1 MRRLTFLALLLVLS
15 VTGFSQQYYLFIGT
29 YTEGAASQGSKGI
42 YVYKFDAAT
51 GNATPVST
59 AMTDNPS
66 YLAVAPGGKY
76 LYAANETGGS
86 KPGSVSAF
94 SFDKATGK
102 LTFIDQQL
110 SGGDGPAYVS
120 VDAHRK
126 WVVVANYGGGSF
138 SALPI
143 SADGSLGAATQTI
156 QHTGSGFN
164 KARQDKPHVHS
175 VIFSPDGK
183 YLTVADLGL
192 DNLSIFKF
200 DYTAAKDPLIPAPT
214 PTVTIQP
221 GSGPRHTA
229 FDPGK
234 PYAYL
239 LNEMAG
245 AVDVFHYSHGNF
257 TWLQRISSLPAGF
270 TGAIG
275 SADIHVGPGGKFL
288 YASNRGDANSIA
300 IFAIDP
306 STGKLTVKGFEST
319 QGKTPRNFLIDPTG
333 HWLLAANQGGGNV
346 VIFRIDPQTGLL
358 KATGQQL
365 QIPTPV
371 CLKMTPAM

>member
-1 MRRLTFLALLLVLS
+1 MRRLTFLTVLLVLCI
-15 VTGFSQQYYLFIGT
+15 TGFSQQYYLFVGT

-59 AMTDNPS
+59 VMTDNPS

-86 KPGSVSAF
+86 TPGAVSAF
-94 SFDKATGK
+94 SFDKTTGA
-102 LTFIDQQL
+102 LTLINQQP
-110 SGGDGPAYVS
+110 SGGNGPCYVS
-120 VDAHRK
+120 VDAHDK

-143 SADGSLGAATQTI
+143 GADGSVGAATQTI
-156 QHTGSGFN
+156 QHTGSGTD
-164 KARQDKPHVHS
+164 KSRQNKPHVHS
-175 VIFSPDGK
+175 VIFSPDGQ

-200 DYTAAKDPLIPAPT
+200 DYTAAQSPMIPAAT
-214 PTVTIQP
+214 PTVSIKAV
-221 GSGPRHTA
+221 SGPRHTA
-229 FDPGK
+229 FDPDK
-234 PYAYL
+234 PYAYRL
-239 LNEMAG
+239 SEMAG
-245 AVDVFHYSHGNF
+245 AVDVFHYSKGNF
-257 TWLQRISSLPAGF
+257 TWLQRISSHPDGY
-270 TGAIG
+270 TGVIG
-275 SADIHVGPGGKFL
+275 SADLHLGAGGKYL
-288 YASNRGDANSIA
+288 YASNRGDANNIA

-306 STGKLTVKGFEST
+306 STGKLTVKGFEPT
-319 QGKTPRNFLIDPTG
+319 QGKTPRNFMIDPTG
-333 HWLLAANQGGGNV
+333 KWLLVANQGGGNV
-346 VIFRIDPQTGLL
+346 VIFQIDPQTGLL

-371 CLKMTPAM
+371 CLKMTPAN

>member
-1 MRRLTFLALLLVLS
+1 MRRLTFLTLLLVLS

-86 KPGSVSAF
+86 NPGSVSAF
-94 SFDKATGK
+94 SFDKTTGT
-102 LTFIDQQL
+102 LTFIDQQQ
-110 SGGDGPAYVS
+110 SGGNGPCYVS
-120 VDAHRK
+120 VDPHQK

-138 SALPI
+138 SALPVG
-143 SADGSLGAATQTI
+143 ADGSLGAATQTI
-156 QHTGSGFN
+156 QHTGSGAD
-164 KARQDKPHVHS
+164 KSRQDKPHVHS

-200 DYTAAKDPLIPAPT
+200 DYTAAQNPLIPAPT
-214 PTVTIQP
+214 PTVTIQA

-229 FDPGK
+229 FDIGK

-257 TWLQRISSLPAGF
+257 TWLQRISSHPDGY

-275 SADIHVGPGGKFL
+275 SADIHIGPDGKYL

-306 STGKLTVKGFEST
+306 STGKLTVKGFEPT

-333 HWLLAANQGGGNV
+333 HWLLVANQNGGNV
-346 VIFRIDPQTGLL
+346 VIFQIDQQTGLL

>member
-1 MRRLTFLALLLVLS
+1 MRRLTFLSLLLVLS
-15 VTGFSQQYYLFIGT
+15 IAGFSQQYYLFIGT
-29 YTEGAASQGSKGI
+29 YTEGAASQSSKGI
-42 YVYKFDAAT
+42 YVYKFDPAT

-59 AMTDNPS
+59 VMTDNPS
-66 YLAVAPGGKY
+66 YLAIAPGGKY
-76 LYAANETGGS
+76 LYAANETGGT
-86 KPGSVSAF
+86 KPGAVSAF
-94 SFDKATGK
+94 SFDKTTGA
-102 LTFIDQQL
+102 LTFINQQP
-110 SGGDGPAYVS
+110 SGGNGPCYVS
-120 VDAHRK
+120 VDAHDK

-143 SADGSLGAATQTI
+143 GADGSLSAATQTI
-156 QHTGSGFN
+156 QHTGSGV
-164 KARQDKPHVHS
+164 KKDRQDKPHVHS

-200 DYTAAKDPLIPAPT
+200 DYTSAQSPMVPATT
-214 PTVTIQP
+214 PTVTIQA

-229 FDPGK
+229 FDPGR

-239 LNEMAG
+239 LTEMGG
-245 AVDVFHYSHGNF
+245 AVDVFHYSKGNF
-257 TWLQRISSLPAGF
+257 TWLQRISSHPEGY

-275 SADIHVGPGGKFL
+275 SADLHIGPGGKYL

-306 STGKLTVKGFEST
+306 STGKLTVKGFEPT
-319 QGKTPRNFLIDPTG
+319 QGKTPRNFMIDPTG
-333 HWLLAANQGGGNV
+333 QWLLVANQGGGNV

-371 CLKMTPAM
+371 CLKMEPVN

>member
-1 MRRLTFLALLLVLS
+1 MRRLTFLVLFLVLA
-15 VTGFSQQYYLFIGT
+15 VTGFSRQYYLFIGT
-29 YTEGAASQGSKGI
+29 YTEGPASQGSKGI

-59 AMTDNPS
+59 VMTDNPS

-86 KPGSVSAF
+86 KSGSVSAF
-94 SFDKATGK
+94 SFDKTTGA
-102 LTFIDQQL
+102 LTLINQQQ
-110 SGGDGPAYVS
+110 SGGNGPCYVS
-120 VDAHRK
+120 EDSQDK

-143 SADGSLGAATQTI
+143 GADGSLSAATQTI
-156 QHTGSGFN
+156 QHTGVGADKS
-164 KARQDKPHVHS
+164 RQDKPHVHS
-175 VIFSPDGK
+175 VIFSPDGQ

-200 DYTAAKDPLIPAPT
+200 DYTAAQSPMVPAAT

-239 LNEMAG
+239 FNEMAG
-245 AVDVFHYSHGNF
+245 AVDAFHYSNGNF
-257 TWLQRISSLPAGF
+257 TWLQRISSHPQGY

-275 SADIHVGPGGKFL
+275 SADIHIGAGGKYL

-306 STGKLTVKGFEST
+306 STGKLTLKGFEPT
-319 QGKTPRNFLIDPTG
+319 QGKWPRNFLIDPTG
-333 HWLLAANQGGGNV
+333 HWLLAANQASGNV

-371 CLKMTPAM
+371 CLKMTPAN